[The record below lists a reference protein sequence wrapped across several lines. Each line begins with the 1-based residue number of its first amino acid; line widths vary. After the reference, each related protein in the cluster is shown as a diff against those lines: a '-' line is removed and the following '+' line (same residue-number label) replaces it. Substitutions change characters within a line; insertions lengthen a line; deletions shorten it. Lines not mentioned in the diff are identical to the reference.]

1 MTKVL
6 HLSHHYGCL
15 KDHQYVCD
23 KLGLDLTNKLSI
35 WNDIIKRDVYLI
47 TKAIA
52 DSTWKEHKDY
62 FNSFDFIITSD
73 TAPLSRIFL
82 ENIDEFKGQLIVWVC
97 NRFNYEMHDDVGYH
111 NLMNES
117 VGKDNVKIIPY
128 TKFESMWAEAYKV
141 NLTEDVIRPI
151 GVSIDKPLS
160 ESEDLNLIGFGGDYG
175 DELKGGDVLVSRYH
189 NDTLWQDS
197 VKMMEH
203 FNLSADPC
211 KYRGYKGLVELAK
224 KYEAYFILP
233 EQYSKFA
240 AFELMNIGLPVI
252 LPSEEFLLHL
262 SSAKNHSTGNN
273 YWFGS
278 GLYKDTTNVCE
289 WYNEYYD
296 QFALYIDDFEDI
308 PETFKIVKEHK
319 KKIRGIMKKCAKEHQ
334 SKTLD
339 QWRKIYNV

>member
-23 KLGLDLTNKLSI
+23 QLGLDLTNKLSI
-35 WNDIIKRDVYLI
+35 WNDIIKRDVYRI
-47 TKAIA
+47 TKEIA

-97 NRFNYEMHDDVGYH
+97 NRFNYEMHDDDAYLT
-111 NLMNES
+111 LMSES

-128 TKFESMWAEAYKV
+128 TKFETMWAEAYKV
-141 NLTEDVIRPI
+141 KFTEEVIRPI

-160 ESEDLNLIGFGGDYG
+160 ENEDLGLIGFGGDYG
-175 DELKGGDVLVSRYH
+175 DELKGGDILVSRYH

-203 FNLSADPC
+203 YNRTADPC
-211 KYRGYKGLVELAK
+211 KY
-224 KYEAYFILP
+224 
-233 EQYSKFA
+233 
-240 AFELMNIGLPVI
+240 
-252 LPSEEFLLHL
+252 
-262 SSAKNHSTGNN
+262 
-273 YWFGS
+273 
-278 GLYKDTTNVCE
+278 
-289 WYNEYYD
+289 
-296 QFALYIDDFEDI
+296 
-308 PETFKIVKEHK
+308 
-319 KKIRGIMKKCAKEHQ
+319 
-334 SKTLD
+334 
-339 QWRKIYNV
+339 

>member
-1 MTKVL
+1 MVKV
-6 HLSHHYGCL
+6 
-15 KDHQYVCD
+15 
-23 KLGLDLTNKLSI
+23 
-35 WNDIIKRDVYLI
+35 
-47 TKAIA
+47 
-52 DSTWKEHKDY
+52 
-62 FNSFDFIITSD
+62 
-73 TAPLSRIFL
+73 
-82 ENIDEFKGQLIVWVC
+82 
-97 NRFNYEMHDDVGYH
+97 
-111 NLMNES
+111 
-117 VGKDNVKIIPY
+117 
-128 TKFESMWAEAYKV
+128 
-141 NLTEDVIRPI
+141 
-151 GVSIDKPLS
+151 
-160 ESEDLNLIGFGGDYG
+160 

-296 QFALYIDDFEDI
+296 QFALYIEDFEEI
-308 PETFKIVKEHK
+308 PETFQLIKEHK